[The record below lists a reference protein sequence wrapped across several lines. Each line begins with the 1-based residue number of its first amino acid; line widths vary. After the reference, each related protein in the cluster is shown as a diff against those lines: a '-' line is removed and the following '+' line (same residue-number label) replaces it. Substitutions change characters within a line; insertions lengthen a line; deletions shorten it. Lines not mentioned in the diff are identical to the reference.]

1 MAYNTGNPLG
11 STDPRDL
18 YDNAENLD
26 NLVNGDQAAYND
38 RLGKSRRSWRGME
51 DEFAAF
57 IASSGYQF
65 AGDYASGIEITQYN
79 QVVRDSSGEFWRL
92 SGSIELPYTTTGAGM
107 PEGGNFVAVGDAAL
121 RQELDLNLINLLGY
135 YNVRSYGAV
144 GDGVADDR
152 AAIQAAVDSASMGG
166 GGVVFLPAGTY
177 RITGQI
183 NWKTKVSLKGMGAG
197 ISIIKMDGVRF
208 DAIRNTDGGTEGGD
222 ENITPLDDCH
232 FEDFEIDGSGLTST
246 EASVLGKGIFINF
259 MRRAVFRNL
268 YIHHTIGTGLGC
280 DFHKDTV
287 IDSCVVSYCGKNF
300 GN

>member
-79 QVVRDSSGEFWRL
+79 QVVRDSSGEFWRV
-92 SGSIELPYTTTGAGM
+92 SGSTELPYTTTGAGL

-121 RQELDLNLINLLGY
+121 RQELALPVSGGN
-135 YNVRSYGAV
+135 GAALVNGATIYV
-144 GDGVADDR
+144 GSLAKLE
-152 AAIQAAVDSASMGG
+152 AT
-166 GGVVFLPAGTY
+166 PAPTA
-177 RITGQI
+177 GQ
-183 NWKTKVSLKGMGAG
+183 
-197 ISIIKMDGVRF
+197 
-208 DAIRNTDGGTEGGD
+208 
-222 ENITPLDDCH
+222 
-232 FEDFEIDGSGLTST
+232 
-246 EASVLGKGIFINF
+246 
-259 MRRAVFRNL
+259 
-268 YIHHTIGTGLGC
+268 
-280 DFHKDTV
+280 
-287 IDSCVVSYCGKNF
+287 
-300 GN
+300 